1 MTREEMI
8 QAVTE
13 NTQRSKS
20 NSHRI
25 DELAGSVEA
34 LNKMALALE
43 VLATKQTAMS
53 DIVDKIDNKVSA
65 IEKSPVKTIRA
76 LVGYIVAA
84 LCSVGAGAFIGFYF

>member
-53 DIVDKIDNKVSA
+53 DIIDKIDSKVTA

-84 LCSVGAGAFIGFYF
+84 LCSVGAGAFLGFYF

>member
-8 QAVTE
+8 QAITE

-20 NSHRI
+20 NCHRI

-43 VLATKQTAMS
+43 VLATKQSAMS

-65 IEKSPVKTIRA
+65 IERSPVKTMKA
-76 LVGYIVAA
+76 LVGYVVAA
-84 LCSVGAGAFIGFYF
+84 LCSVGAGAFLGFYF

>member
-8 QAVTE
+8 KEITE

-25 DELAGSVEA
+25 DELACSVDA

-53 DIVDKIDNKVSA
+53 DMVDKIEKKVTA
-65 IEKSPVKTIRA
+65 IEKSPMKTVRA
-76 LVGYIVAA
+76 LIGYIVAA
-84 LCSVGAGAFIGFYF
+84 LCSVGAGAFLGFYF

>member
-1 MTREEMI
+1 MI
-8 QAVTE
+8 KEIAE

-20 NSHRI
+20 NCHRI
-25 DELAGSVEA
+25 DELACSVEA

-53 DIVDKIDNKVSA
+53 DMVDKIEKKVTA
-65 IEKSPVKTIRA
+65 IEKSPIKTIRA
-76 LVGYIVAA
+76 LIGYIVAA

>member
-1 MTREEMI
+1 MTREEMV
-8 QAVTE
+8 QAITE

-25 DELAGSVEA
+25 DELACSVEA

-53 DIVDKIDNKVSA
+53 DIIDKIDSKVTA
-65 IEKSPVKTIRA
+65 IEKSPIKTVRA
-76 LVGYIVAA
+76 LIGYIVAA
-84 LCSVGAGAFIGFYF
+84 LCSVGAGAFLGFYF

>member
-1 MTREEMI
+1 MI

-53 DIVDKIDNKVSA
+53 DIIDKIDSKVTA

-84 LCSVGAGAFIGFYF
+84 LCSVGAGAFLGFYF

>member
-8 QAVTE
+8 KEIAE

-20 NSHRI
+20 NCHRI
-25 DELAGSVEA
+25 DELASSVDA

-53 DIVDKIDNKVSA
+53 DIIDKIDSKVTA
-65 IEKSPVKTIRA
+65 IEKSPIKTVRA
-76 LVGYIVAA
+76 LIGYIVAA
-84 LCSVGAGAFIGFYF
+84 LCSVGAGAFLGFYF

>member
-1 MTREEMI
+1 MI

-53 DIVDKIDNKVSA
+53 DIIDKIDSKVTA

-76 LVGYIVAA
+76 LVGYIIAA
-84 LCSVGAGAFIGFYF
+84 LCSVGAGAFLGFYF

>member
-53 DIVDKIDNKVSA
+53 DIIDKIDSKVTA

-76 LVGYIVAA
+76 LVGYIIAA
-84 LCSVGAGAFIGFYF
+84 LCSVGAGAFLGFYF

>member
-43 VLATKQTAMS
+43 VLATKQSAMS

-65 IEKSPVKTIRA
+65 IERSPVKTMKA

-84 LCSVGAGAFIGFYF
+84 LCSVGAGAFLGFYF

>member
-1 MTREEMI
+1 MI
-8 QAVTE
+8 KEIAE

-20 NSHRI
+20 NCHRI
-25 DELAGSVEA
+25 DELACSVDA

-53 DIVDKIDNKVSA
+53 DMVDKIEKKVTA
-65 IEKSPVKTIRA
+65 IEKSPMKTVRA
-76 LVGYIVAA
+76 LIGYIVAA

>member
-8 QAVTE
+8 KEIAE

-25 DELAGSVEA
+25 DELACSVEA

-53 DIVDKIDNKVSA
+53 DMVDKIEKKVTA
-65 IEKSPVKTIRA
+65 IEKSPMKTVRA
-76 LVGYIVAA
+76 LIGYIVAA
-84 LCSVGAGAFIGFYF
+84 LCSVGAGAFLGFYF

>member
-1 MTREEMI
+1 MI

-43 VLATKQTAMS
+43 VLATKQSAMS
-53 DIVDKIDNKVSA
+53 EIIDKIDGKVTA
-65 IEKSPVKTIRA
+65 IEKSPVKTIKA

-84 LCSVGAGAFIGFYF
+84 LCSVGAGAFLGFYL

>member
-53 DIVDKIDNKVSA
+53 DIIDKIDSKVTA

>member
-43 VLATKQTAMS
+43 VLATK
-53 DIVDKIDNKVSA
+53 
-65 IEKSPVKTIRA
+65 
-76 LVGYIVAA
+76 
-84 LCSVGAGAFIGFYF
+84 

>member
-1 MTREEMI
+1 MI

-43 VLATKQTAMS
+43 VLATKQSAMS
-53 DIVDKIDNKVSA
+53 DIVDKIDDKVSA
-65 IEKSPVKTIRA
+65 IERSPVKTMKA

-84 LCSVGAGAFIGFYF
+84 LCSVGAGAFLGFYF

>member
-8 QAVTE
+8 QAITE

-43 VLATKQTAMS
+43 VLATKQSAMS

-65 IEKSPVKTIRA
+65 IERSPVKTMKA

-84 LCSVGAGAFIGFYF
+84 LCSVGAGAFLGFYF

>member
-1 MTREEMI
+1 MTREEMV
-8 QAVTE
+8 QAIAE

-20 NSHRI
+20 NCHRI
-25 DELAGSVEA
+25 DELSGSVEA

-43 VLATKQTAMS
+43 VLATKQSAMS
-53 DIVDKIDNKVSA
+53 DIVGKIEEKVTA
-65 IEKSPVKTIRA
+65 IEKSPIKTIKA

>member
-1 MTREEMI
+1 MI

>member
-8 QAVTE
+8 KEIAE

-20 NSHRI
+20 NCHRI
-25 DELAGSVEA
+25 DELACSVEA

-53 DIVDKIDNKVSA
+53 DMVDKIEKKVTA
-65 IEKSPVKTIRA
+65 IEKSPIKTIRA
-76 LVGYIVAA
+76 LIGYIVAA

>member
-1 MTREEMI
+1 MI

-43 VLATKQTAMS
+43 VLATKQSAMS

-65 IEKSPVKTIRA
+65 IERSPVKTMKA

-84 LCSVGAGAFIGFYF
+84 LCSVGAGAFLGFYF

>member
-25 DELAGSVEA
+25 DELASSVDA

-43 VLATKQTAMS
+43 VLATKQSAMS
-53 DIVDKIDNKVSA
+53 EIIDKIDSKVTA
-65 IEKSPVKTIRA
+65 IEKSPVKTIKA
-76 LVGYIVAA
+76 LVGYIAA
-84 LCSVGAGAFIGFYF
+84 AICSVGAGAFIGFYI

>member
-53 DIVDKIDNKVSA
+53 DIIDKIDSKVTA
-65 IEKSPVKTIRA
+65 IEKSPVKTVRA

-84 LCSVGAGAFIGFYF
+84 LCSVGAGAFLGFYF

>member
-1 MTREEMI
+1 MI

-43 VLATKQTAMS
+43 VLATKQSAMS
-53 DIVDKIDNKVSA
+53 EIIDKIDGKVTA
-65 IEKSPVKTIRA
+65 IEKSPVKTIKA

-84 LCSVGAGAFIGFYF
+84 LCSVGAGAFLGFYF

>member
-1 MTREEMI
+1 MI

-43 VLATKQTAMS
+43 VLATKQNVMADTVHAINEKVTAL
-53 DIVDKIDNKVSA
+53 
-65 IEKSPVKTIRA
+65 EERPVKRIYA
-76 LVGYIVAA
+76 VIGYFVASVISA
-84 LCSVGAGAFIGFYF
+84 AVGAWFGFSA

>member
-8 QAVTE
+8 QAITE

-43 VLATKQTAMS
+43 VLATKQSAMS

-65 IEKSPVKTIRA
+65 IERSPVKTMKA
-76 LVGYIVAA
+76 LVGYVVAA
-84 LCSVGAGAFIGFYF
+84 LCSVGAGAFLGFYF

>member
-8 QAVTE
+8 QAITE

-53 DIVDKIDNKVSA
+53 DIIDKIDGKVTA
-65 IEKSPVKTIRA
+65 IEKSPVKTVRA
-76 LVGYIVAA
+76 LVGYVVAA
-84 LCSVGAGAFIGFYF
+84 LCSVGAGAFLGFYF

>member
-1 MTREEMI
+1 MI

-43 VLATKQTAMS
+43 VLATKQSAMS
-53 DIVDKIDNKVSA
+53 EIIDKIDSKVTA

-84 LCSVGAGAFIGFYF
+84 LCSVGAGAFLGFYF

>member
-1 MTREEMI
+1 MI

-43 VLATKQTAMS
+43 VLATKQSVMS
-53 DIVDKIDNKVSA
+53 DVVGKIEEKVTA
-65 IEKSPVKTIRA
+65 IERSPIKTIKA
-76 LVGYIVAA
+76 LVGYVVAA
-84 LCSVGAGAFIGFYF
+84 ICSVGAGAFVGFYF

>member
-8 QAVTE
+8 KEIAE

-20 NSHRI
+20 NCHRI
-25 DELAGSVEA
+25 DELACSVDA

-53 DIVDKIDNKVSA
+53 DMVDKIEKKVTA
-65 IEKSPVKTIRA
+65 IEKSPMKTVRA
-76 LVGYIVAA
+76 LIGYIVAA

>member
-43 VLATKQTAMS
+43 VLATKQSAMS

-84 LCSVGAGAFIGFYF
+84 LCSVGAGAFLGFYF